1 MYLNAIRFP
10 DMLSSNKAAIVT
22 DKAAT
27 QQNLKLLLL
36 SNKYTLFG
44 DPYFG
49 SNIRRLLFEY
59 NNVILQDLVIDDIY
73 SAINTYM
80 PQIRVLRQ
88 NIVVT
93 SDGNSVSVTIRAQNL
108 LDYSFDEY
116 TINLLNV
123 EEV

>member
-36 SNKYTLFG
+36 TNKYTLFG

>member
-1 MYLNAIRFP
+1 MNAIRFP

-22 DKAAT
+22 DRAAT

>member
-1 MYLNAIRFP
+1 MNAIRFP
-10 DMLSSNKAAIVT
+10 DMLSSNKAAIVS

-27 QQNLKLLLL
+27 YQNLKLLLL

-73 SAINTYM
+73 SAINAYM

>member
-44 DPYFG
+44 DHYFG
-49 SNIRRLLFEY
+49 SNVRSLLFEY